1 MSAQIPATHER
12 QAISLFQRDIVK
24 RALIDK
30 WSIDKAMAEATD
42 LGFTAQPLKTFMTDY
57 VKTHQK

>member
-1 MSAQIPATHER
+1 MW
-12 QAISLFQRDIVK
+12 FVK

-30 WSIDKAMAEATD
+30 WPIDKAMAEATD

-57 VKTHQK
+57 VKAHQK